1 MLQVRVSY
9 RVSASTER
17 EVCKSRNLPMHEAC
31 SGLESLVLVPL
42 PLSLCSQL
50 CLLKGAFR
58 KAGNQGRIHI
68 CWGRRPE
75 GKAEETHTL
84 NDGASP
90 GTLKCQAHW
99 RTITNSLRLE
109 GTSED
114 CLSNPPALAEP
125 PWTGYQDHVQSGFA
139 YLQGRRLRDISGK
152 PVPLQTF
159 TLIFALFYFF
169 QIHSS

>member
-114 CLSNPPALAEP
+114 CL
-125 PWTGYQDHVQSGFA
+125 VQSPCS
-139 YLQGRRLRDISGK
+139 GRTTLNRLPGPCPVRFCISPRK
-152 PVPLQTF
+152 KTSWHLWETCSI
-159 TLIFALFYFF
+159 TNLHINICTILFFPDT
-169 QIHSS
+169 